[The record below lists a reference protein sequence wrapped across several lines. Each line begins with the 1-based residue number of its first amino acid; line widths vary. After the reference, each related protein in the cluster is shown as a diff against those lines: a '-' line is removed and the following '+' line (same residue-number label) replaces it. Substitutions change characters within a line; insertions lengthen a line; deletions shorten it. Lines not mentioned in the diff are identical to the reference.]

1 MIILIVVS
9 TIIQF
14 VKLVNLVRV
23 MQIFVNNGTK
33 IEFIPALKMQLILV
47 SLTYFQNSE
56 LALIQKNAESKLD
69 KQLTQLMQFLLVG
82 VIGNSNL
89 IKILQQLLVTAL
101 KASITTTALFN
112 HLKFV
117 SLSVLIFELHKG

>member
-9 TIIQF
+9 TILQF

-101 KASITTTALFN
+101 KASITTTGLFN

>member
-23 MQIFVNNGTK
+23 MQIFVSNGTK

-47 SLTYFQNSE
+47 SLTFFQNSE